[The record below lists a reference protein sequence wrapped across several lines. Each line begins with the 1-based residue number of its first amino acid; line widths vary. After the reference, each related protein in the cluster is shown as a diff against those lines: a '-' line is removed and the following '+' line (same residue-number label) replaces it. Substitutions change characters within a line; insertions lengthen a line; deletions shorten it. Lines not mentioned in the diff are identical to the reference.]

1 MRSLLNDSE
10 VGLRVRVPSQRE
22 PKLHLHTWHLLT
34 AQLTVNKEIIIAI
47 WKASDLCYKV
57 TEYLVNLLP
66 AIIWKANKYLTNL
79 DF

>member
-1 MRSLLNDSE
+1 MIQKL
-10 VGLRVRVPSQRE
+10 VPGLEFLYNMNLSCTYI
-22 PKLHLHTWHLLT
+22 HNILLT
-34 AQLTVNKEIIIAI
+34 VQLTVSKEIMIAI

-66 AIIWKANKYLTNL
+66 AIIWKANKYLMNL